1 MEGGR
6 KGKTEEMKDGLRCDK
21 SSLELNS
28 WLCQRRC
35 DNHASAYA
43 LNESH
48 TTFNKFQTLI
58 AFQSTI
64 TA

>member
-1 MEGGR
+1 MKGGR
-6 KGKTEEMKDGLRCDK
+6 KGKREEEKEGLRGDK

-43 LNESH
+43 LKRKS
-48 TTFNKFQTLI
+48 QDI
-58 AFQSTI
+58 
-64 TA
+64 

>member
-6 KGKTEEMKDGLRCDK
+6 KGKREEMKDGLRGDK

-35 DNHASAYA
+35 DNHASTYA
-43 LNESH
+43 LKRKSH
-48 TTFNKFQTLI
+48 DI
-58 AFQSTI
+58 
-64 TA
+64 